1 MISQTFWLFWVDW
14 LNVECL
20 ECVRWLVRWIPPII
34 ESFSTHGEVELGCDK
49 MAN

>member
-20 ECVRWLVRWIPPII
+20 ECVRWITPII
-34 ESFSTHGEVELGCDK
+34 ESFSTYGEVELGCDK